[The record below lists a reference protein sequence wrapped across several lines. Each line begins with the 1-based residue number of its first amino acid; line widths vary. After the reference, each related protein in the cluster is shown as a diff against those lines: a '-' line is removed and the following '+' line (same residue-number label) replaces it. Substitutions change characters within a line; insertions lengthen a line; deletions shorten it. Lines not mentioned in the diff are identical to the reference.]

1 LQHSAALL
9 LRTSETAEASW
20 IPAFAGMTMLWIT
33 ETSVPALLAWVPPF
47 AGMTVSELRAPLA
60 S

>member
-1 LQHSAALL
+1 
-9 LRTSETAEASW
+9 
-20 IPAFAGMTMLWIT
+20 MLWVT

-47 AGMTVSELRAPLA
+47 AGMMVSELGAPLA